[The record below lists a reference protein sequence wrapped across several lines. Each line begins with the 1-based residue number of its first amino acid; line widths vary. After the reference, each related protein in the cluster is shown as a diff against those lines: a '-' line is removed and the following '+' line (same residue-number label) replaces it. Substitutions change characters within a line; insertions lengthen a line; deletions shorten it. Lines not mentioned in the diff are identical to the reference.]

1 MISVIST
8 QRRRSQTYLGQKQ
21 AFHRLILILLSI
33 SKPQHEH
40 SSDVFC
46 DICDGSVFKSNDL
59 FREPELRIQLI
70 LYHDA
75 FEIVNPLGSAK
86 KTHKLVGVYFTHGNF
101 EPFYRSC
108 IDNIQLL
115 LLCYERDFN
124 YFGQTKIFSKL
135 LSDVKELDE
144 NGIVTYSGDIVH
156 ATIVAIVG
164 DNLGS
169 HCIGGYSQNFSTAK
183 CLLLIILY
191 SVCNIQYSGRTQ

>member
-1 MISVIST
+1 MTS
-8 QRRRSQTYLGQKQ
+8 
-21 AFHRLILILLSI
+21 
-33 SKPQHEH
+33 
-40 SSDVFC
+40 
-46 DICDGSVFKSNDL
+46 GSVFKSNDL

-70 LYHDA
+70 LYQDA

-86 KTHKLVGVYFTHGNF
+86 KTHKMVGVYFTLGNF

-108 IDNIQLL
+108 FDNIQLL

-124 YFGQTKIFSKL
+124 YYKL
-135 LSDVKELDE
+135 LADVKELEE
-144 NGIVTYSGDIVH
+144 NGIVTSSGDIVC

-183 CLLLIILY
+183 YCCRYCLVERSELQNVSSPVAQLILIRWQWKL
-191 SVCNIQYSGRTQ
+191 